1 MPRATVA
8 VFESRLKKPDCSPRL
23 RAVVNY
29 LRRVAESAVPEPEV
43 RAHLSPSGGWGISY
57 LRSGRVYCRLDPKSS
72 ADYVGILIP
81 GAKPEI
87 LATAGTVHRRKD
99 AEPWTHI
106 FGVRNARLLATEILS
121 AHARLGQKQSGRPT
135 TLAQSDQQVMVP
147 VSAKVKEMLSRPVR
161 GSGGFQSV
169 LRRLQA
175 RFVDG
180 RTLCLSNE
188 DVDRMRKLVQGYRQ
202 GGFQDRLREI
212 LLAVDRGHRKDAK
225 TAGTRRLGRATKAPV
240 TEGSQ
245 ASGMSSGPLKLQMG
259 MREIKIG

>member
-1 MPRATVA
+1 MPRVTVA
-8 VFESRLKKPDCSPRL
+8 VFEARLKRADCSPRL

-43 RAHLSPSGGWGISY
+43 RAHLSPGGGWGISY
-57 LRSGRVYCRLDPKSS
+57 LRSGRVYCRMDPKPST
-72 ADYVGILIP
+72 DYVGILVP
-81 GAKPEI
+81 GAKPEV
-87 LATAGTVHRRKD
+87 LARAGTVHLRKD
-99 AEPWTHI
+99 AEPWTHV

-121 AHARLGQKQSGRPT
+121 AHARLGRKQSGRPT
-135 TLAQSDQQVMVP
+135 TLTQTDQQVMVV
-147 VSAKVKEMLSRPVR
+147 VSGRVKEMLSRPVK
-161 GSGGFQSV
+161 GTGGFQSV

-212 LLAVDRGHRKDAK
+212 LLAVDRAHGKNAQ
-225 TAGTRRLGRATKAPV
+225 TAGTRGLERVMKAP
-240 TEGSQ
+240 EPKGSQ
-245 ASGMSSGPLKLQMG
+245 ASGMSIGPLKLQLG
-259 MREIKIG
+259 MRQIKIN